1 MKNALFFSIAVFLFS
16 SCSYKV
22 LQPVVTHKQ
31 VMDGFNTKDKIIAKF
46 GLPISKKSEGEY
58 EDWLYDYGT
67 KTVTDAAAVGSSYGG
82 TRSVGAASSGAVAG
96 RNAYGNPYIA
106 GGGVAATNS
115 NSAATASAKS
125 RTVTQDIRTYVK
137 FTLKG
142 NSVVTWET
150 NNVDYG
156 KYEYVK
162 KKLSEL

>member
-1 MKNALFFSIAVFLFS
+1 
-16 SCSYKV
+16 
-22 LQPVVTHKQ
+22 
-31 VMDGFNTKDKIIAKF
+31 
-46 GLPISKKSEGEY
+46 
-58 EDWLYDYGT
+58 
-67 KTVTDAAAVGSSYGG
+67 
-82 TRSVGAASSGAVAG
+82 VAG
-96 RNAYGNPYIA
+96 S
-106 GGGVAATNS
+106 GVAVTNS

-150 NNVDYG
+150 KNVDYG

>member
-1 MKNALFFSIAVFLFS
+1 
-16 SCSYKV
+16 
-22 LQPVVTHKQ
+22 
-31 VMDGFNTKDKIIAKF
+31 MDGFNTKDKIIAKF

-58 EDWLYDYGT
+58 EEWLYDYGT

-82 TRSVGAASSGAVAG
+82 TRSVGAASSGAVSG

-142 NSVVTWET
+142 TSVVTWET

>member
-58 EDWLYDYGT
+58 EEWLYDYGT

-82 TRSVGAASSGAVAG
+82 TRSVGAASSGAVSG

-142 NSVVTWET
+142 TSVVTWET

-162 KKLSEL
+162 KKFSEL